1 MQVKGLFL
9 NYKKN
14 RRLKK
19 GKSLKAIVSADNG
32 HLHHKLVYKGFSQ
45 KQAVLILYGISAAFG
60 IFAVIL
66 FDSGIWKALSFLL
79 MVIVAVALGYK
90 NFEHEKLE
98 NARFECLEC
107 KYIYNP
113 KYGNEKAGV
122 KPGTPFEELP
132 DNWVCPVCGESK
144 DMFEIHH

>member
-1 MQVKGLFL
+1 MESF
-9 NYKKN
+9 
-14 RRLKK
+14 
-19 GKSLKAIVSADNG
+19 I
-32 HLHHKLVYKGFSQ
+32 
-45 KQAVLILYGISAAFG
+45 
-60 IFAVIL
+60 IFIN
-66 FDSGIWKALSFLL
+66 
-79 MVIVAVALGYK
+79 VALGYK

>member
-1 MQVKGLFL
+1 MIDEKEKNSILKQYGK
-9 NYKKN
+9 NKKEIIELYFELE
-14 RRLKK
+14 RQRIKK
-19 GKSLKAIVSADNG
+19 YRKDSKILLDKFIDGKLDI
-32 HLHHKLVYKGFSQ
+32 
-45 KQAVLILYGISAAFG
+45 
-60 IFAVIL
+60 
-66 FDSGIWKALSFLL
+66 
-79 MVIVAVALGYK
+79 K